1 MKPSPFTYH
10 APETLEAALA
20 LKAEHGDDAK
30 FLAGGQS
37 LIPAMNFRATQPE
50 RLIDVNGLRELDF
63 VKTEGAELRLGALTR
78 VRRLEREPLVKQWS
92 PLLAETVP
100 HIAHP
105 QIRNRGTVGGSLAHA
120 DPAAELPVLL
130 LALNGR
136 VRAQSVSGSRWLSAD
151 DFFISLFTTALQA
164 DEMLAE
170 VALPQLPAR
179 TGTAFLEV
187 ARRHGD
193 YAMMGVAAVVTLNE
207 SGECTAA
214 RLVYLNAGD
223 KPVHAARASAAL
235 TGHALTEASIAEA
248 ASIASSQEI
257 DPMGSLH
264 ASPDFQRH
272 LAAVLTKRA
281 LRLAAERAKA

>member
-10 APETLEAALA
+10 APQTLKAALA
-20 LKAEHGDDAK
+20 LKAEYGDDVK

-78 VRRLEREPLVKQWS
+78 VRRLEREPLIKHWS

-120 DPAAELPVLL
+120 DPAAELPVIL

-136 VRAQSVSGSRWLSAD
+136 VRAQSATGSRWITAD
-151 DFFISLFTTALQA
+151 EFFITLFTTALQS

-193 YAMMGVAAVVTLNE
+193 YAMMGVAAVVTLDE
-207 SGECTAA
+207 GGACTAA

-223 KPVHAARASAAL
+223 KPLHAAQASAAL
-235 TGHALTEASIAEA
+235 TGHALTEAAIAEA
-248 ASIASSQEI
+248 ASIASAQEI

-264 ASPDFQRH
+264 ASPEFQRH
-272 LAAVLTKRA
+272 LANVLTKRA
-281 LRLAAERAKA
+281 LKLAAERATA

>member
-10 APETLEAALA
+10 APESLEAALA
-20 LKAEHGDDAK
+20 LKAEYGDDAK

-78 VRRLEREPLVKQWS
+78 VRRLEREAAVKQWS

-120 DPAAELPVLL
+120 DPAAELPVIL

-136 VRAQSVSGSRWLSAD
+136 VRAQSASGSRWLSAD
-151 DFFISLFTTALQA
+151 DFFITLFTTALQT

-193 YAMMGVAAVVTLNE
+193 YAMMGVAAVVTLDE
-207 SGECTAA
+207 GGTCTAA

-223 KPVHAARASAAL
+223 KPMHAAQASAAII
-235 TGHALTEASIAEA
+235 GHALTEASIAEA
-248 ASIASSQEI
+248 AAVAATQEI

-264 ASPDFQRH
+264 ASPEFQRH
-272 LAAVLTKRA
+272 LASVLTKRA
-281 LRLAAERAKA
+281 VKLAAQRAKA